1 MAAELLSRHKH
12 AFHWLHIIGVLGSLC
27 VVTPAIAWSAPFS
40 PMRALLVF
48 AIALVAWCQNIG
60 LMHEGAH
67 RLPRGPRWLGLSVV
81 RFSHALGALRFTSTR
96 FAHLLHHAHLGT
108 ERDPDRAGYA
118 TTTTVGKRLRY
129 LAMVGPL
136 RARFAPVDVSS
147 ALDAMAAER
156 RGQHERDCRR
166 DASLVVLVQLSL
178 IPLFGLYYPVVMAA
192 LIAANV
198 LSNVREMA
206 EHGLDGQGAYVHI
219 RVSPVGVSLL
229 STPGFWFHGIHHLH
243 PTLHYLELPGRAA
256 IGRSETDL
264 PYVERAGA
272 IRYLFTGR

>member
-1 MAAELLSRHKH
+1 MVGELLSRHKH
-12 AFHWLHIIGVLGSLC
+12 AFHWLHIIAVLASLC
-27 VVTPAIAWSAPFS
+27 IAIPVIAWSAPFS
-40 PMRALLVF
+40 APRALLVF
-48 AIALVAWCQNIG
+48 VIAIIAWCQNIG

-67 RLPRGPRWLGLSVV
+67 RLPRGPRWLGLFSV
-81 RFSHALGALRFTSTR
+81 RFLHALGALRFTPTR

-108 ERDPDRAGYA
+108 ERDPDRAGYEA
-118 TTTTVGKRLRY
+118 TTTVRKRLRY
-129 LAMVGPL
+129 LFMVGPL

-156 RGQHERDCRR
+156 RRRHERECRR
-166 DASLVVLVQLSL
+166 DAKLVVLVQLSL
-178 IPLFGLYYPVVMAA
+178 IPLFGFYYPVVLAA

-206 EHGLDGQGAYVHI
+206 EHGLDGHAAYVDI
-219 RVSPVGVSLL
+219 RLSPVGVLLL
-229 STPGFWFHGIHHLH
+229 STPGFWCHAIHHMD
-243 PTLHYLELPGRAA
+243 PTLHYFELPRHAA
-256 IGRSETDL
+256 SGLTETAL